1 MELREAL
8 HDLAMAVLAYHE
20 SVEAF
25 ARQAKGPVR
34 CVPDMD
40 ELYEKTCSTKPGGL
54 ATSVSLK

>member
-1 MELREAL
+1 MMELREAL

-25 ARQAKGPVR
+25 ARQSKGPVR

-40 ELYEKTCSTKPGGL
+40 ELYEDMLEKARCGL
-54 ATSVSLK
+54 ATSVAR